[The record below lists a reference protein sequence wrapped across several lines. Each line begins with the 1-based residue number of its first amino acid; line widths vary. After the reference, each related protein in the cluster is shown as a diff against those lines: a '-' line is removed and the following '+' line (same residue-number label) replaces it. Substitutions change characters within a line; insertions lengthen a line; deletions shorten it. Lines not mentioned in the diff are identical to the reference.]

1 MIGWKEQGLGKNH
14 AEPGMYLFG
23 FTKMVD
29 VKLLGRSMPHKY
41 LCDIRSQWFYFS
53 AKATEYYKIKVIV
66 GPRMLIGT
74 AV

>member
-1 MIGWKEQGLGKNH
+1 M
-14 AEPGMYLFG
+14 A
-23 FTKMVD
+23 D

-53 AKATEYYKIKVIV
+53 AKAAEYYKIKVIV
-66 GPRMLIGT
+66 GTRMLIGT